1 MQKFLVVG
9 CGGSGGEVLAR
20 MMDQLQ
26 SQLSAVGIS
35 ELPAGWQFVHV
46 DVPVGPDTNIDGI
59 GHVRDQG
66 GRYIGTA
73 PPSGRY
79 PVLDQAIS
87 ARLQQEEALS
97 EFVTWAP
104 RSPEDIHT
112 PIARGAGQMRAVGRV
127 ITLNNAE
134 NVRDGLTSA
143 VRALSTTEANA
154 SLDSVSRRLP
164 GAGSFDPAFRPLV
177 LVVSSMAGG
186 AGASMALDV
195 CRILSQINGVSAA
208 DTAVFMVTPDIFPG
222 HLAGVNP
229 NALAMFGELIAAQTG
244 SGGGHD
250 GRILSALGQGTATG
264 TEGPFA
270 RVFPVSRFQGTR
282 ESAFGDGTQQAVY
295 RGLARGL
302 SALMSS
308 GTASASFSAYDLTN
322 RDTQPPS
329 RAHIGWGTATDKP
342 LTWGAFGFGS
352 LSMGR
357 DRYRHYAAQR
367 LARTAADRLR
377 NGHIQ
382 VGNQAGSMQQLHS
395 LIDSQW
401 ANILDSTALP
411 ADIDRAPNSVTGW
424 FTSVAA
430 PKEWSSGTV
439 REILA
444 SNFVEQVPQAAGQN
458 GQAWVQ
464 TVQNFLGQKRGQ
476 LAQNAEAAAYQ
487 WAFEW
492 SKDLERSV
500 TRMVS
505 DSIAQFGLPYAREI
519 VQRLRSYLGDHV
531 VRALER
537 VAAAPNEDLGRM
549 PEQLGQE
556 VAATKGTI
564 VAGQKLQDRLIDHVR
579 VLLTRHLYSRSS
591 ALAAQVLVAFA
602 SDVLGGLERA
612 LDSSSSA
619 LETEQRRPA
628 SKVGLANVSTDV
640 YAAWPSDDDVSVPE
654 RFATAENEVLLTPS
668 DRFARLYEA
677 HLPASLPGAG
687 AHPPAFAQASVAGAG
702 FVISGQWP
710 VGEGE
715 SAPGGLLRQESA
727 WNPALFTRDPRSG
740 NALTP
745 SLPRYAISVEPKSI
759 LDRAMAFVSRSNEAF
774 DRFCSASL
782 AGYVLGHDGAEAHE
796 VASRRADL
804 ISKFK
809 QTLVRAL
816 PLSSVDPDVVS
827 SIHGRQVSYRYKF
840 SSVPFGD
847 DDELVN
853 EVEQALKADPMNDPE
868 CAEIF
873 ERALVDGQDT
883 AGITRLDIFGSYE
896 NFSPLAFGG
905 VLGPVAKQ
913 WKSLAH
919 DGQREEFWSHRR
931 ARPLPASLP
940 MVDEERRALIAG
952 WYVAQ
957 LTGRLRI
964 PDRRNLNTPV
974 QVFDAERGSW
984 VAFPHPLLTPPER
997 FIGST
1002 YDWLP
1007 AVLESVLV
1015 AMANSHHEPVL
1026 SALRP
1031 YQVLRSIYDSTEQ
1044 GPKRGISVLSAED
1057 NFADWLRTGE
1067 TASGDLSRSHAD
1079 DLEGRYA
1086 NAAEFLE
1093 KVGKFAAGRVS
1104 PSRQGG
1110 QAGQS
1115 NPVISR
1121 EAGRTTPFFNDLAE
1135 DIVTVTADLTSVL
1148 AEAKEHALT
1157 GSNGL
1162 QPDDPD
1168 AELGN
1173 F

>member
-20 MMDQLQ
+20 MMDQLR
-26 SQLSAVGIS
+26 SQLSAVGID

-46 DVPVGPDTNIDGI
+46 DVPVGPDTSIDGI

-87 ARLQQEEALS
+87 SRLLQEEALP

-127 ITLNNAE
+127 ITLNNADV
-134 NVRDGLTSA
+134 VREGLTSA

-154 SLDSVSRRLP
+154 SLDAVSARLP

-195 CRILSQINGVSAA
+195 CRVLSQINGVTAA
-208 DTAVFMVTPDIFPG
+208 DTAVFMVNPDIFPS

-229 NALAMFGELIAAQTG
+229 NALAMFGEIIAAQTG
-244 SGGGHD
+244 AGGEHD
-250 GRILSALGQGTATG
+250 SRILSALGHGAAAG
-264 TEGPFA
+264 SEAPFA

-329 RAHIGWGTATDKP
+329 RTHIGWGTATDKP

-357 DRYRHYAAQR
+357 DRYRHYASQR
-367 LARTAADRLR
+367 LARSAADRLH
-377 NGHIQ
+377 NGHLQ
-382 VGNQAGSMQQLHS
+382 AGNQAGSMQQLHA
-395 LIDSQW
+395 LADSQW
-401 ANILDSTALP
+401 ENFLASTALP
-411 ADIDRAPNSVTGW
+411 SGIDRNPGSVTSW

-439 REILA
+439 RKLLA
-444 SNFVEQVPQAAGQN
+444 SDFADQVPQAAGQN

-464 TVQNFLGQKRGQ
+464 TVQNFLAQKRGQ
-476 LAQNAEAAAYQ
+476 LTQNAEAAAYQ
-487 WAFEW
+487 WSFEW
-492 SKDLERSV
+492 SKALERSV
-500 TRMVS
+500 TEIIAGAVS
-505 DSIAQFGLPYAREI
+505 QFGLPYAREV
-519 VQRLRSYLGDHV
+519 VQRLRSYLSDHV
-531 VRALER
+531 VRALEQ
-537 VAAAPNEDLGRM
+537 VAAAPNEDIGRM
-549 PEQLGQE
+549 PQQLGQE

-564 VAGQKLQDRLIDHVR
+564 VAGQKIQDRLVEHMR
-579 VLLTRHLYSRSS
+579 VQLTRHLYSRSS
-591 ALAAQVLVAFA
+591 ALAAQVLTAFA
-602 SDVLGGLERA
+602 TDVLRSLEKA
-612 LDSSSSA
+612 LDSAGSL
-619 LETEQRRPA
+619 LETEQRKPA
-628 SKVGLANVSTDV
+628 SKVGLANVATDV
-640 YAAWPSDDDVSVPE
+640 YAAWPSDDDASVPE

-668 DRFARLYEA
+668 EEFGRLYEA
-677 HLPASLPGAG
+677 HLPASLPEAG
-687 AHPPAFAQASVAGAG
+687 TQPPAFVQAAAAGAG
-702 FVISGQWP
+702 YVISGQWP

-715 SAPGGLLRQESA
+715 LAPGGLLQRESA
-727 WNPALFTRDPRSG
+727 WNPSLFTRDPRNG
-740 NALTP
+740 QALTP
-745 SLPRYAISVEPKSI
+745 SLPRYEITVDPQALRERS
-759 LDRAMAFVSRSNEAF
+759 LAFVSRSNEAF

-796 VASRRADL
+796 VAARRADL
-804 ISKFK
+804 IAKFK

-827 SIHGRQVSYRYKF
+827 SIHGRQVTYRYKF

-847 DDELVN
+847 DDVLVDQIKQTLN
-853 EVEQALKADPMNDPE
+853 ADPMNDPE
-868 CAEIF
+868 SGDILA
-873 ERALVDGQDT
+873 RALVDGQDT
-883 AGITRLDIFGSYE
+883 AGITHLDIFGSYE

-919 DGQREEFWSHRR
+919 DGQREEFWAHRR

-940 MVDEERRALIAG
+940 MVAEERRALIAG

-964 PDRRNLNTPV
+964 PDRRSLNNPV
-974 QVFDAERGSW
+974 QVFDAEGGKW
-984 VAFPHPLLTPPER
+984 VGFPHPLLTPPER

-1002 YDWLP
+1002 FDWLP
-1007 AVLESVLV
+1007 AVLESVLL
-1015 AMANSHHEPVL
+1015 AMANSHQEPVL

-1044 GPKRGISVLSAED
+1044 GPKRGIAILSAED
-1057 NFADWLRTGE
+1057 NFAEWLQTGE
-1067 TASGDLSRSHAD
+1067 TASGDPSRSHAD
-1079 DLEGRYA
+1079 DLEGRYQ
-1086 NAAEFLE
+1086 NAVEFLE
-1093 KVGKFAAGRVS
+1093 KVGDFASGRVPNSRQAGRAAQASTVV
-1104 PSRQGG
+1104 SRQ
-1110 QAGQS
+1110 
-1115 NPVISR
+1115 
-1121 EAGRTTPFFNDLAE
+1121 AGRTTPFFNDLAE
-1135 DIVTVTADLTSVL
+1135 DIVSVTTELKTIL
-1148 AEAKEHALT
+1148 AEAKEDALN
-1157 GSNGL
+1157 GSNTQ
-1162 QPDDPD
+1162 QPDAPD
-1168 AELGN
+1168 SELGN